1 MRTLALAAVA
11 ALLAPW
17 AAAAEDDDG
26 LKPHEA
32 THTVQQRKS
41 AGEKTYQRVR
51 RQQGRVLTDSDRNSR
66 VRKIPGLHKT
76 GDITLK
82 RGIISR
88 DDAIA
93 QRKALGPL
101 KKRMNTRGLRT
112 AEAEYAENLRQWA
125 RRQDKRLLELQK
137 IHTAYDR
144 LKTYRD
150 NAARNGDDV
159 SRIDPR
165 LAGMEKKMSV
175 LSEDIRLGTQKL
187 QEMLSRY
194 QKNLKFMSHMIKTQ
208 HETAMAVVRET
219 GG

>member
-1 MRTLALAAVA
+1 MRTLALTALA

-17 AAAAEDDDG
+17 AAAAEDDG

-32 THTVQQRKS
+32 THTVQQRKG
-41 AGEKTYQRVR
+41 AGEKSDQGAR
-51 RQQGRVLTDSDRNSR
+51 RQQGRVLTDSDRNSQ
-66 VRKIPGLHKT
+66 VRKMPGLHKT

-82 RGIISR
+82 RGVISR
-88 DDAIA
+88 DEAIA
-93 QRKALGPL
+93 QRKALDPL
-101 KKRMNTRGLRT
+101 KKRLNTRGLRT
-112 AEAEYAENLRQWA
+112 AEAEYAEKLHRWA
-125 RRQDKRLLELQK
+125 RKQDKRLLELQK

-150 NAARNGDDV
+150 NAKRNGDDV

-165 LAGMEKKMSV
+165 LAGMEKKIAA
-175 LSEDIRLGTQKL
+175 LSEDIRLGTLEL

-194 QKNLKFMSHMIKTQ
+194 QTKLKFMSHMIKSQ
-208 HETAMAVVRET
+208 HDTAMAVARET